1 MYILHVFFVVIGAI
15 AYIPDVIRIGPAAF
29 AMVAVM
35 YIGVAIT
42 IFVGKLLKIE
52 LEQIIIGSQA
62 AKGGP
67 STAVAVAMARNWPEM
82 VPVGILT
89 GLLGYAIGTYLGFAV
104 AFLVKAIVF

>member
-1 MYILHVFFVVIGAI
+1 VFFVVIGAI
-15 AYIPDVIRIGPAAF
+15 AYIPGVIRIGPAAF

-67 STAVAVAMARNWPEM
+67 STAVAAAMARNWPEM